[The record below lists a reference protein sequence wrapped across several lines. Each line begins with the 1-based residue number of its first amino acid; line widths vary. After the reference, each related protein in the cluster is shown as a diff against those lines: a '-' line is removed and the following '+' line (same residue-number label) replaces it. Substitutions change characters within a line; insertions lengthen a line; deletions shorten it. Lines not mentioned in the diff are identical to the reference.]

1 MTDEMMKAYKE
12 FKADYDPNA
21 VFEGNAATQ
30 EEELPF

>member
-1 MTDEMMKAYKE
+1 MTDEITKAYKE